1 MSQNGKSKSSPV
13 KVLDYWIKQASKYV
27 GTDKP
32 FPSLSQF
39 ANAAFGDKIEK
50 MGAKK

>member
-1 MSQNGKSKSSPV
+1 MSNSKSSPV

-27 GTDKP
+27 GQNKP

-39 ANAAFGDKIEK
+39 ANAAFGDKVDRLKETNN
-50 MGAKK
+50 